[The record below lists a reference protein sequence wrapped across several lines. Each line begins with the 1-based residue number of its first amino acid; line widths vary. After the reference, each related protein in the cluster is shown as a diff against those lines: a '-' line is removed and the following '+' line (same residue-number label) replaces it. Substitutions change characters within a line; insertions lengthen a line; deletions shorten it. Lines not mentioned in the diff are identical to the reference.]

1 MSTKGSTNI
10 DVQNEREHGHEI
22 KGPDLPARVEA
33 HGSLIWV
40 VQPAAH
46 KQVLHGEQAKP
57 AQAVRLHKQRASSRQ
72 RAKSCRAQTGRMQ
85 YYATALVSPHP
96 SDDPDMGSN
105 NRNRRWAAGVGTAV
119 GAAFAAALIGLAN
132 APAANA
138 DNEVLP
144 SDDLGNSGANPFEDL
159 FGNSGIN
166 TWTTSADSFLA
177 SNDPTLAANL
187 DTSVDNFLF
196 NFGNQV
202 DPFSTIAY
210 RLDPS
215 LPPDQLPFSMDPAGF
230 GYFLDDGVPLNATG
244 DFALGLDYISYASGI
259 GATLDPIIYLFLD
272 PFLYG
277 PL

>member
-1 MSTKGSTNI
+1 MIRIT
-10 DVQNEREHGHEI
+10 VA
-22 KGPDLPARVEA
+22 L
-33 HGSLIWV
+33 
-40 VQPAAH
+40 
-46 KQVLHGEQAKP
+46 
-57 AQAVRLHKQRASSRQ
+57 
-72 RAKSCRAQTGRMQ
+72 TG
-85 YYATALVSPHP
+85 AL
-96 SDDPDMGSN
+96 
-105 NRNRRWAAGVGTAV
+105 
-119 GAAFAAALIGLAN
+119 AALAFS
-132 APAANA
+132 AVTAHA
-138 DNEVLP
+138 DSEVLP
-144 SDDLGNSGANPFEDL
+144 SDDLGSSGANPFEDL

-187 DTSVDNFLF
+187 DTSVDNFLI

-244 DFALGLDYISYASGI
+244 DFALGLDYLSYASGI

>member
-1 MSTKGSTNI
+1 MIRIT
-10 DVQNEREHGHEI
+10 VA
-22 KGPDLPARVEA
+22 L
-33 HGSLIWV
+33 
-40 VQPAAH
+40 
-46 KQVLHGEQAKP
+46 
-57 AQAVRLHKQRASSRQ
+57 
-72 RAKSCRAQTGRMQ
+72 TG
-85 YYATALVSPHP
+85 AL
-96 SDDPDMGSN
+96 
-105 NRNRRWAAGVGTAV
+105 
-119 GAAFAAALIGLAN
+119 AALAFS
-132 APAANA
+132 AVTAHA
-138 DNEVLP
+138 DSEVLP
-144 SDDLGNSGANPFEDL
+144 SDDLGSSGANPFEDL
-159 FGNSGIN
+159 FGNTGIN
-166 TWTTSADSFLA
+166 SWTVSADSFLA

-202 DPFSTIAY
+202 DPLSTIAY

-244 DFALGLDYISYASGI
+244 DFALGLDYLSYASGI

>member
-1 MSTKGSTNI
+1 MIRIT
-10 DVQNEREHGHEI
+10 VA
-22 KGPDLPARVEA
+22 L
-33 HGSLIWV
+33 
-40 VQPAAH
+40 
-46 KQVLHGEQAKP
+46 
-57 AQAVRLHKQRASSRQ
+57 
-72 RAKSCRAQTGRMQ
+72 TG
-85 YYATALVSPHP
+85 TL
-96 SDDPDMGSN
+96 
-105 NRNRRWAAGVGTAV
+105 
-119 GAAFAAALIGLAN
+119 AALAFS
-132 APAANA
+132 AVTARA
-138 DNEVLP
+138 DSEVLP
-144 SDDLGNSGANPFEDL
+144 SDDLGSSGANPFEDL

-187 DTSVDNFLF
+187 DTSVDNFLI

-244 DFALGLDYISYASGI
+244 DFALGLDYLSYASGI